1 MSASE
6 SPVLTGS
13 QTIGPFFKYGLAW
26 EKGEQAF
33 PASAAGEAIEIT
45 GRVLDGAGAPIVD
58 AMVEFWQADAAG
70 KFGGPVP
77 GSCAGFA
84 RAYTDAQGRYR
95 FTTRKP
101 AAPAGAAGAAPH
113 IMVCLFSRGLLNH
126 LFTRLYFEGEAAN
139 ASDPLLKAAGERA
152 ATLVASRGVPGKYG
166 WDIVLQGGRETVFLD
181 I

>member
-1 MSASE
+1 MSE
-6 SPVLTGS
+6 TKTPELTSS

-33 PASAAGEAIEIT
+33 PADAAGEKIEIS
-45 GRVLDGAGAPIVD
+45 GRLIDGAGAPIND
-58 AMVEFWQADAAG
+58 SMIEFWQADGSG

-84 RAYTDAQGRYR
+84 RANTDAEGRFR

-101 AAPAGAAGAAPH
+101 AVPAGEKGAAPH
-113 IMVCLFSRGLLNH
+113 ILVCLFSRGMLKH
-126 LFTRLYFEGEAAN
+126 LYTRLYFEGEAAN
-139 ASDPLLKAAGERA
+139 AGDPVLKAAGERA
-152 ATLVASRGVPGKYG
+152 ATLIAAKNGAGKYS

-181 I
+181 F